1 MRMQTLL
8 LDDEQRM
15 LRDSAR
21 DFLTKRSPVA
31 AQRALRDRRDAR
43 GYDPQLWR
51 DIADLGWPAAALP
64 DKSSF
69 RSVSPVWAMLSGQRR

>member
-31 AQRALRDRRDAR
+31 AMRALRDRRDER
-43 GYDPQLWR
+43 GFS
-51 DIADLGWPAAALP
+51 A
-64 DKSSF
+64 
-69 RSVSPVWAMLSGQRR
+69 